1 MIFTNP
7 LDKIF
12 SQQSKIKLLR
22 FLVQHHGEFTGRE
35 IAKSVGLA
43 HPTVHS
49 ALSELREQGIILMRK
64 SGNALLYSLNRRH
77 QATKDI
83 IIPVFKK
90 ESQLKEK
97 MARSLVTKLSFP
109 LESVVLFGSIAQ
121 RKEKPTS
128 DIDILVIL
136 SNRVDPE
143 KAESKIISQG
153 AKFVEQFG
161 NQLSP
166 VIMNLSDF
174 LTKLENKDKLLNKI
188 LNQGQ
193 VIYGKSITELISDA
207 KAKHSN

>member
-22 FLVQHHGEFTGRE
+22 FLVQHRGEFTGRE

-49 ALSELREQGIILMRK
+49 ALSHLREQGIIFMRK

-97 MARSLVTKLSFP
+97 MARSLVTRLSFP
-109 LESVVLFGSIAQ
+109 LESVVIFGSIAQ
-121 RKEKPTS
+121 NKEKPTS

-143 KAESKIISQG
+143 KAEAEIISQG

-161 NQLSP
+161 NQVSP

-174 LTKLENKDKLLNKI
+174 LTRLENKDKLLRKI
-188 LNQGQ
+188 LDQCQ
-193 VIYGKSITELISDA
+193 VIYGKSITELISYA
-207 KAKHSN
+207 KVRDSN